1 MAMEVDTVD
10 TVDMVEAMD
19 IVVDMVVAMG
29 DMVMGEVLEVDLE
42 VEKEDMGGVLEVA
55 LEAEQ
60 DMVALGVDMGDMI
73 MAKEV

>member
-1 MAMEVDTVD
+1 MTNEPQSQAMAMEAVMG
-10 TVDMVEAMD
+10 DM
-19 IVVDMVVAMG
+19 VVDMVVAMG